1 MGVCNFDTSSKE
13 ELKFLDNCVCTCQG
27 ETLLT
32 HSDDLESSVRT
43 KSPDS
48 RCYMRMSHEKQ
59 LRKTVQ
65 MSSGHIDERRNKAP
79 QAYGLTF
86 TDSRKRLGK
95 EKLYQSP

>member
-32 HSDDLESSVRT
+32 HSDDCGSSVRT
-43 KSPDS
+43 RSPDS
-48 RCYMRMSHEKQ
+48 RCLMRMSHEKQ
-59 LRKTVQ
+59 LSKTVQ
-65 MSSGHIDERRNKAP
+65 MSSGLIGEQRNEAS

-86 TDSRKRLGK
+86 TDSRKRLGN
-95 EKLYQSP
+95 Q